1 MMTDPE
7 RIARIEEKVASLD
20 AAIKEIKEEQYEA
33 RNCREES
40 NITMSEIKGQLDA
53 LIAKLDTS
61 KQAKYKVTDIILAL
75 GMIALTLMQYLK
87 K

>member
-1 MMTDPE
+1 MTDPE
-7 RIARIEEKVASLD
+7 RIARIEERVASLD
-20 AAIKEIKEEQYEA
+20 AAIKEIKDEQYEA

-61 KQAKYKVTDIILAL
+61 KQAKYKATDVILAL

>member
-1 MMTDPE
+1 MTDPE
-7 RIARIEEKVASLD
+7 RIARIEERVASLD
-20 AAIKEIKEEQYEA
+20 AAIKEIKDEQYEA

-53 LIAKLDTS
+53 LIDRLDKS
-61 KQAKYKVTDIILAL
+61 KTAKYKATDVILAL